1 MSAIKKT
8 VDLGKI
14 INTLKLTGESQAR
27 LLQFK
32 KRADDAKIA
41 FVKAQEKANAKI
53 DFAAYKSLLAGSS
66 NKNIV
71 SELESYLNN
80 FKPKEDTAAL
90 KENLDNLSKF
100 EQEALES
107 AKLTE
112 KAVGEKL
119 LLLRNTIANIESA
132 IPVEEVQVH
141 NVLKADPDFELWV
154 MRLNQNG
161 TVTKIPGYTQRFKNL
176 DPLS

>member
-53 DFAAYKSLLAGSS
+53 DFGAYKSLLAGSS

-100 EQEALES
+100 EQEALKPPS
-107 AKLTE
+107 
-112 KAVGEKL
+112 
-119 LLLRNTIANIESA
+119 
-132 IPVEEVQVH
+132 
-141 NVLKADPDFELWV
+141 
-154 MRLNQNG
+154 
-161 TVTKIPGYTQRFKNL
+161 
-176 DPLS
+176 